1 MSHQLTFADSEF
13 STKRRQTRK
22 EIFLSRMEQILP
34 WQNMVEVIEPFYPKA
49 GNGRRPYP
57 LETML
62 RIHCMQ
68 HWYNLSDGAM
78 EDALYEIASMRLFA
92 RLSLD
97 SALPD
102 RTTIMNF
109 RHLLEQH
116 QLARQLFKTINRWLA
131 EAGVMMTQGTLV
143 DATII
148 EAPSSTKNKEQQR
161 DPEMHQTKKGNQW
174 HFGMKAHIIFIRSAS
189 QRDIMSHQL
198 TFADS
203 EFSTKRRQTRKEI
216 FLSRMEQILPWQN
229 MVEVIEPFYPKAGN
243 GRRPYPLETMLRI
256 HCMQH
261 WYNLSDGAME
271 DALYEI
277 ASMRLFARLSL
288 DSALPDRTTIMNF
301 RHLLEQH
308 QLARQLFKTINR
320 WLAEAGVMMTQGT
333 LVDATIIEAPS
344 STKNKEQQRDPEM
357 HQTKKGNQWHFGMKA
372 HIGVDAKSGLTHS
385 LVTTAANEHDLNQ
398 LGNLLHGEEQFVSA
412 DAGYQGAP
420 QREELAEVDVD
431 WLIAERPGKVK
442 TLKQHPR
449 KNKTAINIEYMKASI
464 RARVEHPFRIIK
476 RQFGFVKARYKGLLK
491 NDNQL
496 AMLFTLA
503 NLFRVDQMIRQWERS
518 Q

>member
-13 STKRRQTRK
+13 SSKRRQTRK

-131 EAGVMMTQGTLV
+131 EAGVMMTQGTL
-143 DATII
+143 
-148 EAPSSTKNKEQQR
+148 
-161 DPEMHQTKKGNQW
+161 
-174 HFGMKAHIIFIRSAS
+174 
-189 QRDIMSHQL
+189 
-198 TFADS
+198 
-203 EFSTKRRQTRKEI
+203 
-216 FLSRMEQILPWQN
+216 
-229 MVEVIEPFYPKAGN
+229 
-243 GRRPYPLETMLRI
+243 
-256 HCMQH
+256 
-261 WYNLSDGAME
+261 
-271 DALYEI
+271 
-277 ASMRLFARLSL
+277 
-288 DSALPDRTTIMNF
+288 
-301 RHLLEQH
+301 
-308 QLARQLFKTINR
+308 
-320 WLAEAGVMMTQGT
+320 
-333 LVDATIIEAPS
+333 
-344 STKNKEQQRDPEM
+344 
-357 HQTKKGNQWHFGMKA
+357 
-372 HIGVDAKSGLTHS
+372 VDAKSGLTHS

-518 Q
+518 H

>member
-13 STKRRQTRK
+13 STKRQSDPKIDFPLPHGAYSAMAKHGGSHRAV
-22 EIFLSRMEQILP
+22 LSQGGQWPTALS
-34 WQNMVEVIEPFYPKA
+34 A
-49 GNGRRPYP
+49 GDHAAYSLHAALVHR
-57 LETML
+57 
-62 RIHCMQ
+62 
-68 HWYNLSDGAM
+68 NLSDGAM

-116 QLARQLFKTINRWLA
+116 QLARKLFNTINQWL
-131 EAGVMMTQGTLV
+131 
-143 DATII
+143 
-148 EAPSSTKNKEQQR
+148 S
-161 DPEMHQTKKGNQW
+161 
-174 HFGMKAHIIFIRSAS
+174 
-189 QRDIMSHQL
+189 
-198 TFADS
+198 
-203 EFSTKRRQTRKEI
+203 
-216 FLSRMEQILPWQN
+216 
-229 MVEVIEPFYPKAGN
+229 
-243 GRRPYPLETMLRI
+243 
-256 HCMQH
+256 
-261 WYNLSDGAME
+261 
-271 DALYEI
+271 
-277 ASMRLFARLSL
+277 
-288 DSALPDRTTIMNF
+288 
-301 RHLLEQH
+301 
-308 QLARQLFKTINR
+308 
-320 WLAEAGVMMTQGT
+320 EAGVMMTQGT

-372 HIGVDAKSGLTHS
+372 HIGVDARSGLTHS

-431 WLIAERPGKVK
+431 WLIAERPGKVR

-464 RARVEHPFRIIK
+464 RAKVEHPFRIIK

-503 NLFRVDQMIRQWERS
+503 NLFRADQMIRQWERS
-518 Q
+518 H

>member
-34 WQNMVEVIEPFYPKA
+34 WQNMTAVIEPFYPKA

-143 DATII
+143 DA
-148 EAPSSTKNKEQQR
+148 
-161 DPEMHQTKKGNQW
+161 
-174 HFGMKAHIIFIRSAS
+174 
-189 QRDIMSHQL
+189 
-198 TFADS
+198 
-203 EFSTKRRQTRKEI
+203 
-216 FLSRMEQILPWQN
+216 
-229 MVEVIEPFYPKAGN
+229 
-243 GRRPYPLETMLRI
+243 
-256 HCMQH
+256 
-261 WYNLSDGAME
+261 
-271 DALYEI
+271 
-277 ASMRLFARLSL
+277 
-288 DSALPDRTTIMNF
+288 
-301 RHLLEQH
+301 
-308 QLARQLFKTINR
+308 
-320 WLAEAGVMMTQGT
+320 
-333 LVDATIIEAPS
+333 
-344 STKNKEQQRDPEM
+344 
-357 HQTKKGNQWHFGMKA
+357 
-372 HIGVDAKSGLTHS
+372 KSGLTHS

-431 WLIAERPGKVK
+431 WLIAERPGKVR

>member
-34 WQNMVEVIEPFYPKA
+34 WQNMTA
-49 GNGRRPYP
+49 
-57 LETML
+57 
-62 RIHCMQ
+62 
-68 HWYNLSDGAM
+68 
-78 EDALYEIASMRLFA
+78 
-92 RLSLD
+92 
-97 SALPD
+97 
-102 RTTIMNF
+102 
-109 RHLLEQH
+109 
-116 QLARQLFKTINRWLA
+116 
-131 EAGVMMTQGTLV
+131 
-143 DATII
+143 
-148 EAPSSTKNKEQQR
+148 
-161 DPEMHQTKKGNQW
+161 
-174 HFGMKAHIIFIRSAS
+174 
-189 QRDIMSHQL
+189 
-198 TFADS
+198 
-203 EFSTKRRQTRKEI
+203 
-216 FLSRMEQILPWQN
+216 
-229 MVEVIEPFYPKAGN
+229 VIEPFYPKAGN

-420 QREELAEVDVD
+420 QREGRGGCGLADRR
-431 WLIAERPGKVK
+431 ASRQGKN
-442 TLKQHPR
+442 LEAASAQEQNGHQHR
-449 KNKTAINIEYMKASI
+449 EYMKASI
-464 RARVEHPFRIIK
+464 RAKVEHPFRIIK

-518 Q
+518 H

>member
-1 MSHQLTFADSEF
+1 MFVIWSHGTGFIMSHQLTFADSEF
-13 STKRRQTRK
+13 SSKRRQTRK

-49 GNGRRPYP
+49 GSGRRPYP

-78 EDALYEIASMRLFA
+78 EDALYEIASIRLFA

-161 DPEMHQTKKGNQW
+161 DPQMHQTKK
-174 HFGMKAHIIFIRSAS
+174 
-189 QRDIMSHQL
+189 D
-198 TFADS
+198 
-203 EFSTKRRQTRKEI
+203 
-216 FLSRMEQILPWQN
+216 
-229 MVEVIEPFYPKAGN
+229 
-243 GRRPYPLETMLRI
+243 
-256 HCMQH
+256 
-261 WYNLSDGAME
+261 
-271 DALYEI
+271 
-277 ASMRLFARLSL
+277 
-288 DSALPDRTTIMNF
+288 
-301 RHLLEQH
+301 
-308 QLARQLFKTINR
+308 
-320 WLAEAGVMMTQGT
+320 
-333 LVDATIIEAPS
+333 
-344 STKNKEQQRDPEM
+344 
-357 HQTKKGNQWHFGMKA
+357 NQWHFGMKA

-385 LVTTAANEHDLNQ
+385 LVTAAANEHDLNQ

-431 WLIAERPGKVK
+431 WLIAERPGKIR

-464 RARVEHPFRIIK
+464 RAKVEHPFRIIK

-503 NLFRVDQMIRQWERS
+503 NLFRADQMIRQWERS
-518 Q
+518 H

>member
-13 STKRRQTRK
+13 SSKRRQTRK

-148 EAPSSTKNKEQQR
+148 EAPSSTKNK
-161 DPEMHQTKKGNQW
+161 T
-174 HFGMKAHIIFIRSAS
+174 
-189 QRDIMSHQL
+189 
-198 TFADS
+198 
-203 EFSTKRRQTRKEI
+203 
-216 FLSRMEQILPWQN
+216 
-229 MVEVIEPFYPKAGN
+229 
-243 GRRPYPLETMLRI
+243 
-256 HCMQH
+256 
-261 WYNLSDGAME
+261 
-271 DALYEI
+271 AL
-277 ASMRLFARLSL
+277 
-288 DSALPDRTTIMNF
+288 
-301 RHLLEQH
+301 
-308 QLARQLFKTINR
+308 
-320 WLAEAGVMMTQGT
+320 
-333 LVDATIIEAPS
+333 
-344 STKNKEQQRDPEM
+344 
-357 HQTKKGNQWHFGMKA
+357 
-372 HIGVDAKSGLTHS
+372 
-385 LVTTAANEHDLNQ
+385 
-398 LGNLLHGEEQFVSA
+398 
-412 DAGYQGAP
+412 
-420 QREELAEVDVD
+420 
-431 WLIAERPGKVK
+431 
-442 TLKQHPR
+442 
-449 KNKTAINIEYMKASI
+449 NIEYMKASI
-464 RARVEHPFRIIK
+464 RAKVEHPFRIIK

-503 NLFRVDQMIRQWERS
+503 NLFRADQMILQWERS
-518 Q
+518 H